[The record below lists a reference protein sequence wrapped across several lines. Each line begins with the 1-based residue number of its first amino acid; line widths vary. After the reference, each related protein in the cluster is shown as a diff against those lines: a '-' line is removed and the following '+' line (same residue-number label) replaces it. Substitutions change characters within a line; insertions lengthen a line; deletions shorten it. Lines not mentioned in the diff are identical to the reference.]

1 MIIYKKD
8 NSVRLQVHQSA
19 DSEMIQ
25 EISGEEYVL
34 FKFESNVFTTFEV
47 GDYITV
53 YGQTFTLKKVV
64 APIEKSGTNR
74 FGYTL
79 NFKSNRDDLGEVSF
93 QLFDNTTISVV
104 PAYNP
109 STTYSQG
116 DVVSY
121 HTLHWKYISP
131 TPTSGN
137 APAENEYWAIKS
149 TITSYVPP
157 YNSAT
162 TYTYADTVDYN
173 NNYFMHIGAVDT
185 VGVSPV
191 EGDHWTVV
199 KTAPMW
205 DFSTILTPTRY
216 AQLIVDNMNRA
227 RPNQTWTVGYCI
239 PAEPKESTFSNAKC
253 LDAASSIAELFET
266 EFWVDGYSV
275 NFGKRSN
282 ATSITMQFGKGGGF
296 TKVVRNEV
304 TESRKVTRLIAL
316 GAERNLLGT
325 YRNGSKRLMLPNK
338 YYLDADNIDLSS
350 PLEDTQTWDDVYPCM
365 QHATEDYDPTKTYYA
380 GNQVLYNDYSWDCIA
395 TATGVTPTEGAYWK
409 YSEGTVTTSVS
420 QYKLIDKNLTF
431 DPLDMQYRM
440 TDGTMPKVKFF
451 TGNLAGYEFP
461 ITGYNNT
468 TKQITIEQISD
479 GTNSLLP
486 TASYG
491 FKLGDRF
498 GFVDLYMPASYV
510 AKAEQRLLAKAQEYL
525 EKYSKDQISY
535 SGDVDE
541 IWATNGHIEL
551 HIGDVIHFVDADF
564 NISLDYRIIKVTRNL
579 TRQYKYSIE
588 LSTLPYMPS
597 KITSIT
603 NKVTQNETYIEY
615 NGLNT
620 KMSKSKTF
628 LGAREAIDMAFD
640 PSGSYFTD
648 KIKPLI
654 VETSALLVGTE
665 QQQYQ
670 VTDLSFK
677 TYASNPNLIE
687 WLAGTL
693 IDSSVEE
700 SERTWSIVSGS
711 FTATDDNQAYY
722 CYIRCVRTSG
732 STSAIVLFDTVQHLT
747 EEGNDYYYFLLGSL
761 SSVKNGMRQLYTSK
775 GFTFINGDTIVTG
788 TIQSESGETYLDLKN
803 GITHIGSTE
812 KYIDWRNGQLKI
824 KGTLTVSPSGA
835 EFPIPCYRG
844 VYSRYINYFK
854 GDVVQHRGS
863 TWISIY
869 DRPFTNVE
877 PEIGSLFWEIYAQ
890 KGGDGDIGVGLFS
903 IVERYLA
910 SSASSGV
917 TINTPGWTTDVQTV
931 TNTEKYLW
939 NYETITYTDFSKSNT
954 EPAIIGVYGD
964 TGVGISGIN
973 EYYLATPMGSGVTK
987 NTPGWTGGV
996 QEIDALNKYL
1006 WNYERIS
1013 YTDENYT
1020 ETEPI
1025 IIAMYSKDG
1034 EPGVPGNYFEHRYAV
1049 NGSKTVPPG
1058 IVATQAEP
1066 IGWTVTLPTQG
1077 LMQYMWFTTAEKT
1090 SAGAL
1095 VSNWSNPQ
1103 RLTGIEGEKGDV
1115 GAAQSYYGEWSAS
1128 YPYVGNNLV
1137 VSVVKYNSVYYIAR
1151 TDVGVIPIGTLPTN
1165 TAYWNVYGTS
1175 FESVATGLLLA
1186 QNAWIENLIVSRLGT
1201 SANPYKDRFATVGSG
1216 IGIFKTMAEEGDM
1229 DKAIVKIGKD
1239 ISISHSSGQKK
1250 PCIGVRDVQWMG
1262 EYNNETT
1269 YYKDDRVYYS
1279 ANNNAQ
1285 SYNSSLSYYI
1295 GNYVRYGFTIW
1306 RCYTNCPP
1314 SNIPYV
1320 GSPYW
1325 AQDGRTYLF
1334 VKEWLESETPTSG
1347 FLPTN
1352 LNYWHESTSGNSL
1365 GGQYS
1370 ELGSEGVYSNGSN
1383 MSGFLPGFGLKGAA
1397 SVFGALQRRINDSDA
1412 VTAGVIG
1419 FDQTDISNGISK
1431 SYGGWFN
1438 SLYAGRFVRKLR
1450 KITES
1455 GVIGKDDCI
1464 IHCYNSGVINLG
1476 LPTPDKSMIGQEIR
1490 VRMMGNNRVTMY
1502 TDAQYPI
1509 WHRSSITY
1517 IDIAEDNMM
1526 SFIWDGTYWV
1536 TIYTDQ

>member
-8 NSVRLQVHQSA
+8 NSVRLQVHQSD

-34 FKFESNVFTTFEV
+34 FKFKSNVFTAFEV

-74 FGYTL
+74 FDYTL
-79 NFKSNRDDLGEVSF
+79 KFKSTRDDLGEVNF

-121 HTLHWKYISP
+121 HTLHWKYIST

-149 TITSYVPP
+149 TVTSYVPP

-162 TYTYADTVDYN
+162 TYTYGDTVDYK
-173 NNYFMHIGAVDT
+173 NNYFMHIGSVDT
-185 VGVSPV
+185 VGVAPV
-191 EGDHWTVV
+191 EGEHWTVV

-239 PAEPKESTFSNAKC
+239 PAEPKESTFSNVKC

-282 ATSITMQFGKGGGF
+282 VTSITMQFGKGGGF

-316 GAERNLLGT
+316 GGEANLLGT
-325 YRNGSKRLMLPNK
+325 YRNGSKRLMLPNR

-350 PLEDTQTWDDVYPCM
+350 PLEDTQTWDDIIPTM

-380 GNQVLYNDYSWDCIA
+380 WNQVLYSGYSWDCIA

-409 YSEGTVTTSVS
+409 YSEGTVTTAVS

-440 TDGTMPKVKFF
+440 TDGTIPKVKFF

-461 ITGYNNT
+461 ITGYNNA

-479 GTNSLLP
+479 GTDSLLP

-491 FKLGDRF
+491 FKVGDRF

-510 AKAEQRLLAKAQEYL
+510 AKAEQRLLAKAQEFL

-541 IWATNGHIEL
+541 IWATKGDIEL

-579 TRQYKYSIE
+579 TREHKYSIE
-588 LSTLPYMPS
+588 LSTLPYIPT

-687 WLAGTL
+687 WLEGT
-693 IDSSVEE
+693 ITDSSVEE
-700 SERTWSIVSGS
+700 SERTWNIVSGN
-711 FTATDDNQAYY
+711 FTATDDNQTYY
-722 CYIRCVRTSG
+722 CYIRCVRNSG

-747 EEGNDYYYFLLGSL
+747 EEGNDYYYFLMGSL

-812 KYIDWRNGQLKI
+812 KYIDYRDGEFKI
-824 KGTLTVSPSGA
+824 KGTLTVSASGI
-835 EFPIPCYRG
+835 EFPTPCYRG
-844 VYSRYINYFK
+844 SYISTDTYYK
-854 GDVVQHRGS
+854 GDTVLYNGS
-863 TWISIY
+863 TWIY
-869 DRPFTNVE
+869 VNATP
-877 PEIGSLFWEIYAQ
+877 A
-890 KGGDGDIGVGLFS
+890 
-903 IVERYLA
+903 
-910 SSASSGV
+910 SGV
-917 TINTPGWTTDVQTV
+917 TPVEGA
-931 TNTEKYLW
+931 YW
-939 NYETITYTDFSKSNT
+939 NLYSKK
-954 EPAIIGVYGD
+954 GD
-964 TGVGISGIN
+964 TGETG
-973 EYYLATPMGSGVTK
+973 ATGE
-987 NTPGWTGGV
+987 TG
-996 QEIDALNKYL
+996 Q
-1006 WNYERIS
+1006 
-1013 YTDENYT
+1013 T
-1020 ETEPI
+1020 
-1025 IIAMYSKDG
+1025 
-1034 EPGVPGNYFEHRYAV
+1034 GNFFEHRYAV
-1049 NGSKTVPPG
+1049 NGSPTVAPS
-1058 IVATQAEP
+1058 IVVTDTIP
-1066 IGWTVTLPTQG
+1066 SGWTTTLPTQG
-1077 LMQYMWFTTAEKT
+1077 VIEYTWVTTAEKT
-1090 SAGAL
+1090 SIGSL
-1095 VSNWSNPQ
+1095 VSNWSTPQ
-1103 RLTGIEGEKGDV
+1103 RITGLQGAAGDR
-1115 GAAQSYYGEWSAS
+1115 GANGPAQSYWGVWNSGKS
-1128 YPYVGNNLV
+1128 YVGTDIIVN
-1137 VSVVKYNSVYYIAR
+1137 VVKYSGVYYISRVDA
-1151 TDVGVIPIGTLPTN
+1151 GVIPAGTLPTN
-1165 TAYWNVYGTS
+1165 TTYWNVYGTT
-1175 FESVATGLLLA
+1175 FEAIATGLLLA
-1186 QNAWIENLIVSRLGT
+1186 ENAWIGNLIVSRLGT
-1201 SANPYKDRFATVGSG
+1201 SANPYAGRFANVGSG
-1216 IGIFKTMAEEGDM
+1216 IGIFRNLADEISIDN
-1229 DKAIVKIGKD
+1229 AIIGMGKD
-1239 ISISHSSGQKK
+1239 ISIMQQAGERK
-1250 PCIGVRDVQWMG
+1250 PALVVRDKQWRG
-1262 EYNNETT
+1262 TYSSSTI

-1279 ANNNAQ
+1279 SHLGAATWSSAT
-1285 SYNSSLSYYI
+1285 SYNI
-1295 GNYVRYGFTIW
+1295 GTYVTYNSTVW
-1306 RCYTNCPP
+1306 VCTTNN
-1314 SNIPYV
+1314 SGYKPYV

-1325 AQDGRTYLF
+1325 NADGATYIF
-1334 VKEWLESETPTSG
+1334 TKDWLETDTPSAG
-1347 FLPTN
+1347 YLPTN
-1352 LNYWHESTSGNSL
+1352 DRYWRYLGDGNL
-1365 GGQYS
+1365 DGGYYS
-1370 ELGSEGVYSNGSN
+1370 EFGCEGVFSNGSN
-1383 MSGFLPGFGLKGAA
+1383 MKGFDA
-1397 SVFGALQRRINDSDA
+1397 SVGFTANVSAAYLLQKRNSNSNGVSAA
-1412 VTAGVIG
+1412 VLGM
-1419 FDQTDISNGISK
+1419 DQTDETDGVSK
-1431 SYGGWFN
+1431 SYGGYFN
-1438 SLYAGRFVRKLR
+1438 SVYIGRVVHNIRNVSASGNILKSDYRIHSYASSAITLTLPIADNSMIGQDIFVRKLGKGNVTVIR
-1450 KITES
+1450 GGSQSLWLGSAITS
-1455 GVIGKDDCI
+1455 TVVD
-1464 IHCYNSGVINLG
+1464 Y
-1476 LPTPDKSMIGQEIR
+1476 
-1490 VRMMGNNRVTMY
+1490 
-1502 TDAQYPI
+1502 DAL
-1509 WHRSSITY
+1509 TL
-1517 IDIAEDNMM
+1517 
-1526 SFIWDGTYWV
+1526 FTWDGNYWV
-1536 TIYTDQ
+1536 VNEMNN

>member
-8 NSVRLQVHQSA
+8 NSVRLQVHQSD

-25 EISGEEYVL
+25 EISGEESVL

-74 FGYTL
+74 FDYTL
-79 NFKSNRDDLGEVSF
+79 KFKSTRDDLGEVNF

-121 HTLHWKYISP
+121 HTLHWKYISS

-162 TYTYADTVDYN
+162 TYTYGDTVDYN
-173 NNYFMHIGAVDT
+173 NNYFMHIGSVDT
-185 VGVSPV
+185 VGVAPV
-191 EGDHWTVV
+191 EGEHWTVV

-239 PAEPKESTFSNAKC
+239 PAEPKESTFSNVKC

-282 ATSITMQFGKGGGF
+282 VTSITMQFGKGGGF
-296 TKVVRNEV
+296 TKVIRNEV

-325 YRNGSKRLMLPNK
+325 YRNGSKRLMLPNR

-365 QHATEDYDPTKTYYA
+365 QHATEDYDHAKTYYA
-380 GNQVLYNDYSWDCIA
+380 GNQVLYSGYSWDCIA
-395 TATGVTPTEGAYWK
+395 TVTGVTPTEGAYWK
-409 YSEGTVTTSVS
+409 YSEGTVTTAVS
-420 QYKLIDKNLTF
+420 QYKLIDNNLTF

-440 TDGTMPKVKFF
+440 TDGTIPKVKFF

-461 ITGYNNT
+461 ITGYNNA

-491 FKLGDRF
+491 FKVGDRF
-498 GFVDLYMPASYV
+498 GFIDLYMPASYV

-541 IWATNGHIEL
+541 IWATKGAIEL

-588 LSTLPYMPS
+588 LSTLPYIPS

-603 NKVTQNETYIEY
+603 NKVTQNEAYIEY

-670 VTDLSFK
+670 ITDLSFK

-693 IDSSVEE
+693 TDSSVEE
-700 SERTWSIVSGS
+700 SERAWNIVSGS

-722 CYIRCVRTSG
+722 CYIRCVRNSG

-812 KYIDWRNGQLKI
+812 KYIDYRDGEFKV
-824 KGTLTVSPSGA
+824 KGNLVVSPSGI
-835 EFPIPCYRG
+835 EFPTPCYRG
-844 VYSRYINYFK
+844 NFISTDTYYK
-854 GDVVQHRGS
+854 GDTVLYNGS
-863 TWISIY
+863 TWIYINEIPASGFI
-869 DRPFTNVE
+869 PVE
-877 PEIGSLFWEIYAQ
+877 GAYWNLYSK
-890 KGGDGDIGVGLFS
+890 KGDNGDTGPQGVAGP
-903 IVERYLA
+903 VGA
-910 SSASSGV
+910 DGV
-917 TINTPGWTTDVQTV
+917 T
-931 TNTEKYLW
+931 Y
-939 NYETITYTDFSKSNT
+939 YTWIRYADTS
-954 EPAIIGVYGD
+954 
-964 TGVGISGIN
+964 TGVGISNDPTGKLYIG
-973 EYYLATPMGSGVTK
+973 LAYNKITATESNIPSDYIWSLIKGDKGDT
-987 NTPGWTGGV
+987 GV
-996 QEIDALNKYL
+996 QGATGANGITYYTWIKYSDYADGTGLYDTPTYNTQYIGIAVNKT
-1006 WNYERIS
+1006 NATES
-1013 YTDENYT
+1013 TVKTDYTWSKFKGDT
-1020 ETEPI
+1020 GATGET
-1025 IIAMYSKDG
+1025 G
-1034 EPGVPGNYFEHRYAV
+1034 ETGQTGNFFEHRYAV
-1049 NGSKTVPPG
+1049 NGSPTAAPS
-1058 IVATQAEP
+1058 IVVTDTIP
-1066 IGWTVTLPTQG
+1066 SGWTTTLPTQG
-1077 LMQYMWFTTAEKT
+1077 VLQYTWMTTAQKT
-1090 SAGAL
+1090 SIGSL
-1095 VSNWSNPQ
+1095 VSNWSAPQ
-1103 RLTGIEGEKGDV
+1103 RITGLQGAAGDR
-1115 GAAQSYYGEWSAS
+1115 GANGPAQSYWGVWDSGKS
-1128 YPYVGNNLV
+1128 YIGTDIIVN
-1137 VSVVKYNSVYYIAR
+1137 VVKYSSIYYISRVDA
-1151 TDVGVIPIGTLPTN
+1151 GVIPAGTLPTN
-1165 TAYWNVYGTS
+1165 TTYWNVYGTT
-1175 FESVATGLLLA
+1175 FEAIATGLLLA
-1186 QNAWIENLIVSRLGT
+1186 ENAWIGNLIVSRLGT
-1201 SANPYKDRFATVGSG
+1201 SANPYAGRFANVGSG
-1216 IGIFKTMAEEGDM
+1216 IGIFRNLDDESSIDN
-1229 DKAIVKIGKD
+1229 AIIGMGKD
-1239 ISISHSSGQKK
+1239 ISIAQQSGERK
-1250 PCIGVRDVQWMG
+1250 PALVVRDKQWRG
-1262 EYNNETT
+1262 TYSSSTI
-1269 YYKDDRVYYS
+1269 YYKDDRVYYNG
-1279 ANNNAQ
+1279 AT
-1285 SYNSSLSYYI
+1285 YI
-1295 GNYVRYGFTIW
+1295 FTK
-1306 RCYTNCPP
+1306 
-1314 SNIPYV
+1314 
-1320 GSPYW
+1320 
-1325 AQDGRTYLF
+1325 D
-1334 VKEWLESETPTSG
+1334 WLETDTPSAG
-1347 FLPTN
+1347 YLPTN
-1352 LNYWHESTSGNSL
+1352 YSYWQYLGSGNL
-1365 GGQYS
+1365 GGGSYS
-1370 ELGSEGVYSNGSN
+1370 EFGCEGAFSNGSN
-1383 MSGFLPGFGLKGAA
+1383 IRGFA
-1397 SVFGALQRRINDSDA
+1397 
-1412 VTAGVIG
+1412 AGVGLIANVSAAYLLQKRNSNSNG
-1419 FDQTDISNGISK
+1419 VSAAVLGMDQTDEADGTSK
-1431 SYGGWFN
+1431 SYGGYFN
-1438 SLYAGRFVRKLR
+1438 SAYIGRVVHNIR
-1450 KITES
+1450 TVSAS
-1455 GVIGKDDCI
+1455 GAILKSDYR
-1464 IHCYNSGVINLG
+1464 IHCYGSSSITLS
-1476 LPTPDKSMIGQEIR
+1476 LPTPDNSMVGQTIKIR
-1490 VRMMGNNRVTMY
+1490 RLGPANVTII
-1502 TDAQYPI
+1502 TSSSYPI
-1509 WHRSSITY
+1509 WKVSSTLSTS
-1517 IDIAEDNMM
+1517 IDNDNSL
-1526 SFIWDGTYWV
+1526 SFTWDGNYWV
-1536 TIYTDQ
+1536 TEFTNQS

>member
-8 NSVRLQVHQSA
+8 NSVRLQVHQSD

-74 FGYTL
+74 FDYTL
-79 NFKSNRDDLGEVSF
+79 NFKSTRDDLGEVNL

-239 PAEPKESTFSNAKC
+239 PAEPKESTFSNVKC

-282 ATSITMQFGKGGGF
+282 VTSITMQFGKGGGF
-296 TKVVRNEV
+296 SKVVRNEV

-338 YYLDADNIDLSS
+338 YYMDADNIDLSS

-380 GNQVLYNDYSWDCIA
+380 GNQVLYNGYSWDCIA
-395 TATGVTPTEGAYWK
+395 TATGVTPTEGAYWT

-491 FKLGDRF
+491 FKVGDRF

-541 IWATNGHIEL
+541 IWATNGNIEL
-551 HIGDVIHFVDADF
+551 HIGDVIHFVDTDF

-603 NKVTQNETYIEY
+603 NKVTKNETYIEY

-700 SERTWSIVSGS
+700 SERTWNIVSGS

-812 KYIDWRNGQLKI
+812 KYIDYRNGEFKV
-824 KGTLTVSPSGA
+824 KGNLVVSPSGV
-835 EFPIPCYRG
+835 EFPTPCYRG
-844 VYSRYINYFK
+844 NYISTDTYYK
-854 GDVVQHRGS
+854 GDTVLYNGS
-863 TWISIY
+863 TWIY
-869 DRPFTNVE
+869 VNM
-877 PEIGSLFWEIYAQ
+877 AH
-890 KGGDGDIGVGLFS
+890 
-903 IVERYLA
+903 A
-910 SSASSGV
+910 SGV
-917 TINTPGWTTDVQTV
+917 TPVEGA
-931 TNTEKYLW
+931 YW
-939 NYETITYTDFSKSNT
+939 NLYSKK
-954 EPAIIGVYGD
+954 GD
-964 TGVGISGIN
+964 TG
-973 EYYLATPMGSGVTK
+973 ATGQ
-987 NTPGWTGGV
+987 TG
-996 QEIDALNKYL
+996 NF
-1006 WNYERIS
+1006 
-1013 YTDENYT
+1013 
-1020 ETEPI
+1020 
-1025 IIAMYSKDG
+1025 
-1034 EPGVPGNYFEHRYAV
+1034 FEHRYAV
-1049 NGSKTVPPG
+1049 NGSKTVPPE
-1058 IVATQAEP
+1058 IVSTQAEP

-1151 TDVGVIPIGTLPTN
+1151 TDAGVIPIGTLPTN

-1239 ISISHSSGQKK
+1239 ISTSHSSGQKK

-1352 LNYWHESTSGNSL
+1352 LNYWHQFTSGNSL

-1383 MSGFLPGFGLKGAA
+1383 MSGFFPGFGLKGAA

-1438 SLYAGRFVRKLR
+1438 SLYTGRFVRKLR
-1450 KITES
+1450 KITKS